1 MVKTNMKNEKQTKID
16 EFDGKEIVEEK
27 ADERTK
33 ISQIKKLKHISKII
47 DEMIIELEP
56 KLQSKSDESIP
67 KDKSNFGFNFGSKS
81 PEKKFNF
88 GSFGSKD
95 TEKKFNFGSNHK
107 ESKPSFGFKS
117 PEKKS
122 PEKKFDF
129 GSISTEIKTIPVT
142 SKKLQPAWKPK
153 QE

>member
-16 EFDGKEIVEEK
+16 EFDDKEIVEEK

-33 ISQIKKLKHISKII
+33 TSQIKKLKHISKII
-47 DEMIIELEP
+47 DEMIGELEP
-56 KLQSKSDESIP
+56 KPQSKSDESIP
-67 KDKSNFGFNFGSKS
+67 KDKSNFGFNFGSKH
-81 PEKKFNF
+81 
-88 GSFGSKD
+88 
-95 TEKKFNFGSNHK
+95 TEKKFDFGSKHK
-107 ESKPSFGFKS
+107 ESKPSFGS
-117 PEKKS
+117 KS
-122 PEKKFDF
+122 PEKKFNF